1 MSESAN
7 GECANNFFRFG
18 TGMEEVMPVAGGE
31 EEKANQRLIPG
42 QWKRS
47 KDIWA
52 AAAAAASRGER
63 RRLGQFCTEVGGLAR
78 GGGPAGGA

>member
-1 MSESAN
+1 MSESTD
-7 GECANNFFRFG
+7 GECANNFFGFG
-18 TGMEEVMPVAGGE
+18 TGMEEATPVAGGE
-31 EEKANQRLIPG
+31 EEKANQHLIPG
-42 QWKRS
+42 QLKRS
-47 KDIWA
+47 KDIW

>member
-1 MSESAN
+1 MSESAD
-7 GECANNFFRFG
+7 GECANNFFGFG
-18 TGMEEVMPVAGGE
+18 TGMEEATPVEGGE

-52 AAAAAASRGER
+52 AAAAASRGER
-63 RRLGQFCTEVGGLAR
+63 RRLGQFCTKVGGLAC
-78 GGGPAGGA
+78 GGGPAGRA